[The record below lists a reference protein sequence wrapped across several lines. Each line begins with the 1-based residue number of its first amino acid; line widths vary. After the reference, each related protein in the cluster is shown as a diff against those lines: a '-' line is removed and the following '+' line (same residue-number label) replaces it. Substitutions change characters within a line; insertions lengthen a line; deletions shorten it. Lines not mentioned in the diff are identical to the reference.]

1 VAEKGKIPMLNKLY
15 FHQYRC
21 LQNFEVTLK
30 DEHSALVLGRNGAG
44 KSSFFDAVEVLQ
56 QIGRGVTQLKELV
69 SESDF
74 AFGETHKPIRLEIAA
89 TLGKQVYEYVLE
101 VELPENFTQP
111 RIRRE
116 SLKVN
121 GKTHFFREEG
131 KIQLGKNAEFTLD
144 WHHVGLPLISTRN
157 DDAPIA
163 RFREWLARIIVLAP
177 VPGNF
182 RRASKKETPYLARE
196 ASNTLDWVRH
206 QLAVYPALY
215 TKIEE
220 FMKLRMPD
228 FANFKFESTGKDEKE
243 LVFKFSGEGS
253 KSLELNF
260 CQLSDGEKIY
270 FLTATVLAA
279 ITNEESILCLWDEP
293 DNYISLPE
301 LSHFITA
308 CRKAFEN
315 SAVESQLVMSS
326 HNPRTINEYSE
337 HNTFLVT
344 RQSHLHPSRLE
355 RAADKEYLSA
365 TFVDAYENGELD

>member
-1 VAEKGKIPMLNKLY
+1 MLNKLY
-15 FHQYRC
+15 IHQYRC
-21 LQNFEVTLK
+21 LQNFEVGLK
-30 DEHSALVLGRNGAG
+30 DQHSALLLGRNGAG

-56 QIGRGVTQLKELV
+56 QIGRGVTQLKDLI

-74 AFGETHKPIRLEIAA
+74 AFGETHKPIHLEIST
-89 TLGKQVYEYVLE
+89 TLEKQVYEYVLE
-101 VELPENFTQP
+101 VELPEHFNQP
-111 RIRRE
+111 RVRKE

-121 GKTHFFREEG
+121 GRANFYREEG

-177 VPGNF
+177 VPGCF
-182 RRASKKETPYLARE
+182 KRASKQETPYLKRE
-196 ASNTLDWVRH
+196 ATNTLDWVRH

-243 LVFKFSGEGS
+243 LIFKFSSEGDRN
-253 KSLELNF
+253 LELNF
-260 CQLSDGEKIY
+260 HQLSDGEKIY

-315 SAVESQLVMSS
+315 STVESQLVMSS

-337 HNTFLVT
+337 HNTLLVT

-355 RAADKEYLSA
+355 RVVEKEYLSA
-365 TFVDAYENGELD
+365 TFIDAYENGELD

>member
-1 VAEKGKIPMLNKLY
+1 
-15 FHQYRC
+15 
-21 LQNFEVTLK
+21 
-30 DEHSALVLGRNGAG
+30 
-44 KSSFFDAVEVLQ
+44 
-56 QIGRGVTQLKELV
+56 
-69 SESDF
+69 
-74 AFGETHKPIRLEIAA
+74 
-89 TLGKQVYEYVLE
+89 
-101 VELPENFTQP
+101 
-111 RIRRE
+111 
-116 SLKVN
+116 
-121 GKTHFFREEG
+121 
-131 KIQLGKNAEFTLD
+131 
-144 WHHVGLPLISTRN
+144 
-157 DDAPIA
+157 
-163 RFREWLARIIVLAP
+163 VLAP
-177 VPGNF
+177 VPGCF
-182 RRASKKETPYLARE
+182 KRASKQETPYLERE
-196 ASNTLDWVRH
+196 AVNTLDWVRH

-243 LVFKFSGEGS
+243 LVFKFSGDNF

-260 CQLSDGEKIY
+260 HQLSDGEKIY

-315 SAVESQLVMSS
+315 SMVESQLVMSS

-337 HNTFLVT
+337 HNTLLVT

-355 RAADKEYLSA
+355 RVVDKEYLSA
-365 TFVDAYENGELD
+365 TFIDAYENGELD

>member
-1 VAEKGKIPMLNKLY
+1 MLSKLY

-21 LQNFEVTLK
+21 LQNFEVILK
-30 DEHSALVLGRNGAG
+30 EEQSALLLGRNGAG

-56 QIGRGVTQLKELV
+56 QIGRGVTLLKDLV

-74 AFGETHKPIRLEIAA
+74 AFGETHKPIHLEITA
-89 TLGKQVYEYVLE
+89 TLEKQVYEYILE
-101 VELPENFTQP
+101 VELPEHFSQP
-111 RIRRE
+111 RIRQE

-121 GKTHFFREEG
+121 GKTHFSREEG
-131 KIQLGKNAEFTLD
+131 RTYLGKSAEFTLD

-157 DDAPIA
+157 NDEPIA

-177 VPGNF
+177 VPGDF
-182 RRASKKETPYLARE
+182 RRASKQETPYLERN

-215 TKIEE
+215 SKIED
-220 FMKLRMPD
+220 FIKLRMPD
-228 FANFKFESTGKDEKE
+228 FANFKFESTGKNEKE
-243 LVFKFSGEGS
+243 LVFKFSGENS

-260 CQLSDGEKIY
+260 HQLSDGEKIY

-279 ITNEESILCLWDEP
+279 IINEESILCLWDEP

-301 LSHFITA
+301 LSHFIMA

-315 SAVESQLVMSS
+315 STVESQLVISS
-326 HNPRTINEYSE
+326 HNPRAINEYSE
-337 HNTFLVT
+337 HNTFLIT

-365 TFVDAYENGELD
+365 TFIDAYENGELD